1 MKILITIN
9 TTWNIYNF
17 RLGLLK
23 NIQKNGNK
31 TIALSPAD
39 EYVNKLLEEQVEFQ
53 HISINSKGINP
64 VEDLI
69 LIKNYI
75 SALKKIKPDVVLSYT
90 IKPNIYASI
99 ACRFLNIPI
108 INNVSGLGTL
118 FIKKSLASHIAQ
130 LLYRFA
136 FRKSSWVFFQNE
148 TDKNVLLSKKLVS
161 PLKTSVLP
169 GSGVNISYF
178 KTKRTSNKGNKF
190 LFVGRL
196 LGDKGIREFIQ
207 AANRLSNEF
216 SSLEFLL
223 VGELGYNNPTA
234 ISEQELNGWLKN
246 PGIKYL
252 GKTDDMKSIY
262 EQADIM
268 VLPSY
273 REGLSKSLIEAAAM
287 KLPIIA
293 TNVPGCREVVDEG
306 KNGFLCNV
314 KNADDLYNKMKT
326 MVSLTEQE
334 RLDMGNYSRKKAE
347 KEFDEKIVIQRYLE
361 KIEEITGKQK

>member
-1 MKILITIN
+1 MKILISIN
-9 TTWNIYNF
+9 TAWNIYNF

-23 NIQKNGNK
+23 EIQKKGNDI
-31 TIALSPAD
+31 IALAPTDS
-39 EYVNKLLEEQVEFQ
+39 YVDKLENEKIEF
-53 HISINSKGINP
+53 HPISINLKGINP

-69 LIKNYI
+69 LIKDYI
-75 SALKKIKPDVVLSYT
+75 LTLKKIKPDMVLCYT
-90 IKPNIYASI
+90 IKPNVYAAI
-99 ACRFLNIPI
+99 ACRFLKIPI

-148 TDKNVLLSKKLVS
+148 TDKNVFLNKKLVS
-161 PLKTSVLP
+161 PLKVSVLP
-169 GSGVNISYF
+169 GSGVNIQKF
-178 KTKRTSNKGNKF
+178 KTDRTFNKGKKF

-207 AANRLSNEF
+207 AANKLSEEN

-223 VGELGYNNPTA
+223 VGELGYNNRTA
-234 ISEQELNGWLKN
+234 ITEQELNEWLKN
-246 PGIKYL
+246 PNIKYL
-252 GKTDDMKSIY
+252 GKTDEIKSIY

-287 KLPIIA
+287 SLPIIA

-306 KNGFLCNV
+306 KNGFLCKV
-314 KNADDLYNKMKT
+314 KDADDLYIQMGKMI
-326 MVSLTEQE
+326 SLTEHQ
-334 RLDMGNYSRKKAE
+334 RLEMGNYGRKKAE

-361 KIEEITGKQK
+361 KIEEIMGK